1 MQQFTLDNWLNIEKK
16 DYNIKKY
23 FYCLLNKVEKRYF
36 DLIRIS
42 EFEEFNPKL
51 KIPKDH

>member
-23 FYCLLNKVEKRYF
+23 FYLNWE
-36 DLIRIS
+36 S
-42 EFEEFNPKL
+42 EF
-51 KIPKDH
+51 IPEKAIWLSKKT